1 LRTSRPSRSLPVN
14 VDIKVSFHDRLAAIR
29 RKCAVGDLGRRRL
42 FENVLMAASVE
53 ALVLAEG
60 LALHDTRATTLVVVA
75 EFDIATTPWEPVVLR
90 KAEVVLDITAA
101 MATAGCTLESVAVPS
116 LTTAERLVKVVQ
128 GSGRGTIHGG

>member
-42 FENVLMAASVE
+42 FENVLMAAAVE

-60 LALHDTRATTLVVVA
+60 LALHNARATTLVVIA

-101 MATAGCTLESVAVPS
+101 MATAGCTLKSVAVPS
-116 LTTAERLVKVVQ
+116 LATAERLVKVVQ
-128 GSGRGTIHGG
+128 SSGRGTIHGG